1 MSIGE
6 KIVEARKANNMT
18 QEQLAELMGVTRQSV
33 SRWEQNQAYPEIE
46 KILRLSDILNVS
58 CDYLL
63 KENETRKNGNVIDKE
78 NQSMV
83 TRLLKGLV
91 GKKAKIY
98 LLDGDIDINYLGEVC
113 EILELEGEF
122 MKISYV
128 NHLKQKKVEVN
139 LIDVVRIAF
148 LELVED

>member
-1 MSIGE
+1 MSIGD

-18 QEQLAELMGVTRQSV
+18 QEQLAELMGVTRQSI

-63 KENETRKNGNVIDKE
+63 KENETSKNNNIIAKE
-78 NQSMV
+78 NPSMA
-83 TRLLKGLV
+83 TRLLKGFV
-91 GKKAKIY
+91 GKKVKID
-98 LLDGDIDINYLGEVC
+98 LLDGDMDIDYFDKVC

-122 MKISYV
+122 IKVSYV
-128 NHLKQKKVEVN
+128 KQKSVEYN
-139 LIDVVRIAF
+139 LIDIAQIGS

>member
-6 KIVEARKANNMT
+6 KIVEARKANNLT
-18 QEQLAELMGVTRQSV
+18 QEQLAELMGVTRQSI
-33 SRWEQNQAYPEIE
+33 SRWEQNQAYPEME

-63 KENETRKNGNVIDKE
+63 KENETRKNGNAVDKE
-78 NQSMV
+78 NPSMV

-91 GKKAKIY
+91 GKKVKID
-98 LLDGDIDINYLGEVC
+98 LLDGDMDMDYFDKVC
-113 EILELEGEF
+113 KILELEGEF

-128 NHLKQKKVEVN
+128 NHKTVEVN
-139 LIDVVRIAF
+139 LIDIVKIAS